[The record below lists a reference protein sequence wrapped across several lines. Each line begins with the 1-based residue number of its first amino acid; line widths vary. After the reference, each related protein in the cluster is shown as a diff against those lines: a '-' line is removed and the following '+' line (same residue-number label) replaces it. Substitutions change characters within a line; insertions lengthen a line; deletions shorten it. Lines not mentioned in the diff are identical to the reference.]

1 MTTLLMSLI
10 AAALLVI
17 AALYWRQ
24 VQVDEQ
30 GDGQQEDG
38 RVTPLLKGIN
48 YLLSDE
54 PDLALQEMV
63 QVARLKS
70 EAADVY
76 MALGEMFRAK
86 GEIGRAVRIH
96 QNILARPDVSRELH
110 LQAHLA
116 LGKDFQTGGLL
127 DRALRQYEK
136 ALMMRSDHIAAL
148 EASLRIREQSREWIE
163 AEELLSRLEQIQG
176 DKLHLHR
183 AYLFAEMAANDLA
196 AKEIGRAEKSA
207 RRALE
212 LHDGCAHA
220 YIVLARICLVRGDFE
235 EVERVL
241 GWMKQHAFEH
251 LHLLIPAILEN
262 RKFYNSHG
270 HRILLGY
277 WKESSD
283 DELALSWL
291 EAVAERGGGEMES
304 LKQELGFSPA
314 SLRASLR
321 LAGIEQDSEQP
332 LTRHAAQWRRKMKH
346 FICSR
351 CGVKVVELRWQCPQ
365 CHEWGSMHAIR
376 EEDI

>member
-1 MTTLLMSLI
+1 MTTFLMSLI
-10 AAALLVI
+10 AAALLVMV
-17 AALYWRQ
+17 ALYWRQ
-24 VQVDEQ
+24 IQSDDRNRE
-30 GDGQQEDG
+30 QQEDG

-96 QNILARPDVSRELH
+96 QNILARPDVPRELH
-110 LQAHLA
+110 LQALMA

-136 ALMMRSDHIAAL
+136 AVMMQPDHTAAL
-148 EASLRIREQSREWIE
+148 EASLRIREQSREWVE

-183 AYLFAEMAANDLA
+183 AYLFAEMGAAEFPGDME
-196 AKEIGRAEKSA
+196 KAEKNA
-207 RRALE
+207 KRALE
-212 LHDGCAHA
+212 LDDACAHA
-220 YIVLARICLVRGDFE
+220 YIVLVRTYLQKSDFAKA
-235 EVERVL
+235 VEMLQQMQVRVP
-241 GWMKQHAFEH
+241 EH
-251 LHLLIPAILEN
+251 LHLLIPAIVAN
-262 RKFYNSHG
+262 RKFYKSHG
-270 HRILLGY
+270 REILLSC
-277 WKESSD
+277 WSRTKDE
-283 DELALSWL
+283 ELALSWL
-291 EAVAERGGGEMES
+291 EALSDDKEIAQ
-304 LKQELGFSPA
+304 LKDELGFSP
-314 SLRASLR
+314 STLRASLR
-321 LAGIEQDSEQP
+321 IAGIELAADSP
-332 LTRHAAQWRRKMKH
+332 LAIHAGQWRKKMKH
-346 FICSR
+346 FICNH

-365 CHEWGSMHAIR
+365 CHAWGSMHAIR

>member
-10 AAALLVI
+10 AAALLVM

-24 VQVDEQ
+24 IQNEEHGKGLEEDE
-30 GDGQQEDG
+30 

-63 QVARLKS
+63 QVARLRS

-96 QNILARPDVSRELH
+96 QNILARPDVPKVLH
-110 LQAHLA
+110 LQAHMA

-136 ALMMRSDHIAAL
+136 ALMLKPDHIGAL
-148 EASLRIREQSREWIE
+148 EASLRIREQSREWVE

-183 AYLFAEMAANDLA
+183 AYLFAEMAAA
-196 AKEIGRAEKSA
+196 EISGDIEQSKKHAG
-207 RRALE
+207 RALE
-212 LHDGCAHA
+212 LDEECAHA
-220 YIVLARICLVRGDFE
+220 YIVLVKIHLEKGELDEAATALNR
-235 EVERVL
+235 
-241 GWMKQHAFEH
+241 MQQKAPEH
-251 LHLLIPAILEN
+251 LHLLIPFIVVKSE
-262 RKFYNSHG
+262 FYKSHG
-270 HRILLGY
+270 YQLLLSY
-277 WKESSD
+277 WKRTKDE
-283 DELALSWL
+283 ELALSWL
-291 EAVAERGGGEMES
+291 ESIGDKSEADQ
-304 LKQELGFSPA
+304 LKETLGYTPST
-314 SLRASLR
+314 LRSSLR
-321 LAGIEQDSEQP
+321 LAAAEEHSDAP
-332 LTRHAAQWRRKMKH
+332 LSVQAGQWRRKMKH
-346 FICSR
+346 FICNE

-365 CHEWGSMHAIR
+365 CHAWGSMHAIR